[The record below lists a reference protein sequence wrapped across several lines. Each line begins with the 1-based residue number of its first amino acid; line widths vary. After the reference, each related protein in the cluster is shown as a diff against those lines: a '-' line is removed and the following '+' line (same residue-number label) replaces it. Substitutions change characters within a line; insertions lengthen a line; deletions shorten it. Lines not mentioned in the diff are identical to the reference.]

1 MVMCKDLLHKD
12 NTFICLGEDFVGGQF
27 VLTLLPGQKQKCINI
42 TLIDDDTALEGR
54 EMFRVELST
63 LFFPVP
69 IDISTA
75 EVTIIDNDSK
85 KAFFSDC
92 L

>member
-1 MVMCKDLLHKD
+1 M
-12 NTFICLGEDFVGGQF
+12 I
-27 VLTLLPGQKQKCINI
+27 LLPGQKQECINI

-85 KAFFSDC
+85 KALFSDC
-92 L
+92 IDCLRLVTSL

>member
-1 MVMCKDLLHKD
+1 M
-12 NTFICLGEDFVGGQF
+12 I
-27 VLTLLPGQKQKCINI
+27 LLPGQTQECIDI
-42 TLIDDDTALEGR
+42 TVIDDDTALEGR

-85 KAFFSDC
+85 KGFFQ
-92 L
+92 

>member
-1 MVMCKDLLHKD
+1 MFL
-12 NTFICLGEDFVGGQF
+12 F
-27 VLTLLPGQKQKCINI
+27 PGQTQECINI
-42 TLIDDDTALEGR
+42 TVIDDDTALEGR
-54 EMFRVELST
+54 EMFRVDLST

-85 KAFFSDC
+85 KGFFQ
-92 L
+92 

>member
-1 MVMCKDLLHKD
+1 MFL
-12 NTFICLGEDFVGGQF
+12 F
-27 VLTLLPGQKQKCINI
+27 PGQTQECINI

-54 EMFRVELST
+54 EMFRVDLST

-69 IDISTA
+69 IDISAA

-85 KAFFSDC
+85 KAFFQ
-92 L
+92 